1 MALSVGMNSSAT
13 SDLTATYDSAFESL
27 GHDGGSRH
35 SQNSVRSRPP
45 GHIGHLSK
53 EKANGICLSAFLN
66 EENEVFSPHTVFYEF
81 SRYIS
86 MYHKKGLS
94 HASDFIA
101 ATWIPGRVF
110 VILVVNSTLFIARI
124 VPKFIVQ
131 TDCNHH
137 HSEKCM
143 FCSESHC
150 PSKCALIL
158 ADFEDSPSPV
168 APTPSLARKQ
178 PRLDYKTGASEPLFF
193 NQEGEGLD
201 NRLRLSNTILN
212 TVRVYTL
219 DTSNHTYTDVANV
232 FRLIVRKLQSIV
244 QAELDEH
251 KCVKIATEMH
261 AHFHRPYL
269 AADVVDFEDIEREQS
284 DLMKHTK
291 PDPVFHAY
299 PHTILQS
306 HFIPEIIN
314 SIAFKLIEAVNDFIH
329 KGSGWILDFI
339 SKLQFSISPFAPF
352 SAGAYIPN
360 NNLLQY
366 KDKSVLLNIDNR
378 GVDGQDDFRC
388 FIWSCLAHEQ
398 VCGFKKKW
406 GANSY
411 RYDENVKEY
420 KKVLLDKKLNFDGLV
435 FPMTLSQLPKFEEQ
449 NPGIALSVFGYEEG
463 DVARSEY
470 FKYRDKPLSALTRL
484 QQKAVHRAI
493 RSSTFPLYMSR
504 RIAEFELKNR
514 IAKSSESVRESN
526 LIEIDL
532 LLVIEETEDGN
543 NSHFNLIRKLSSF
556 LRTGTQYKHPCR
568 NCLNSFTTLESAMDH
583 REFCYQMKLQKT
595 DVPEEPFY
603 FFNQYH
609 RMVRT
614 PYRYYADFEAFVKR
628 KTRKRNAKGLEVEES
643 DHNPC
648 GYAWVCV
655 DWEGKA
661 VKWSVY
667 RTDDEEEDV
676 AKRFFD
682 DILEDQKLRQDIIEL
697 LQKQSS
703 KSMIIDPRLRDSLK
717 KQIREDPTQL
727 DPCYF
732 CGEKFKRLS
741 QEEMS
746 WDFKDRPNMAVFH
759 HDHCSGKFLGLAH
772 NKCNLE
778 ASIGKIS
785 PCFIHN
791 LKSYDS
797 HFLVQAFD
805 ESMEATIIPCSS
817 EKFMSF
823 TVKNQIRFCD
833 SFSFLSSSLEN
844 LTNTLKKNN
853 TDDFKLT
860 KEIFGKAENILKL
873 YNRGETDEEWIEELA
888 KLDTINVDLLL
899 QKAAYPYT
907 YMQSPANF
915 EETQLPPIKEFY
927 NDLND
932 QPLDQKV
939 YDHATQVWESFNV
952 QNLGDWHNLYVL
964 LDVTLLADCME
975 RSREILWDSYNLDLA
990 HYFSLPMIA
999 YDACCKMG
1007 KAKLDY
1013 VDVTMHCWFETALRG
1028 GVCGVGG
1035 IRAAEANNKYMGEKY
1050 DETKTSS
1057 YISFLDINNLYG
1069 SAMCSAL
1076 PEKDYKWLTEY
1087 ELDRVRANPNDFI
1100 NSLQDDDETGYFFEV
1115 DLEILPDTHNKLND
1129 YPPAPTKR
1137 CVSKDELA
1145 PHQLQQMQDLQIP
1158 ESIFKNT
1165 KLVADLHPKK
1175 HYVTHYRNLKMYIKL
1190 GLVITQVHHAVKFTQ
1205 MAWIKPFIL
1214 FKTEMRKKA
1223 VTDFEK
1229 DFFKLLNNASFG
1241 KTIEQKRKRTSI
1253 SVVTTEKQLKKI
1265 VNKPT
1270 YERIITINDKV
1281 HLGVKKVTQVLLDKP
1296 VAVGISIL
1304 EISKCFMYEFHY
1316 DYMKEKYGDKARVLY
1331 GDTDSLVYH
1340 VETEDFYQDMVE
1352 NKERFDLSDYA
1363 GMHSRLNNQ
1372 ENKKRLGKMKD
1383 EMPKSVIYRFAASKP
1398 KMYGAQALSI
1408 EDGKMTIHTK
1418 KVAKGIKKAAIT
1430 NQITFDQYWK
1440 VLDENIQTSVVI
1452 KSILS
1457 RKHVLRTSSAI
1468 KKGLNGFDTK
1478 RCVIDH
1484 LTTLAHGH
1492 KDIPLYI

>member
-1 MALSVGMNSSAT
+1 MDSWENS
-13 SDLTATYDSAFESL
+13 
-27 GHDGGSRH
+27 
-35 SQNSVRSRPP
+35 PP
-45 GHIGHLSK
+45 
-53 EKANGICLSAFLN
+53 
-66 EENEVFSPHTVFYEF
+66 P
-81 SRYIS
+81 
-86 MYHKKGLS
+86 
-94 HASDFIA
+94 IA
-101 ATWIPGRVF
+101 
-110 VILVVNSTLFIARI
+110 
-124 VPKFIVQ
+124 
-131 TDCNHH
+131 
-137 HSEKCM
+137 
-143 FCSESHC
+143 
-150 PSKCALIL
+150 PS
-158 ADFEDSPSPV
+158 
-168 APTPSLARKQ
+168 PSLAQKQ
-178 PRLDYKTGASEPLFF
+178 PRLDYRTGTCKVYGEVFTYKGALDAHYQQHHGSTAAEPLYFT
-193 NQEGEGLD
+193 QEGEGLD

-219 DTSNHTYTDVANV
+219 DTASHTYTDVANV
-232 FRLIVRKLQSIV
+232 FRLIVRELGSIV

-269 AADVVDFEDIEREQS
+269 AADVVDFEEIEQQR
-284 DLMKHTK
+284 T
-291 PDPVFHAY
+291 
-299 PHTILQS
+299 
-306 HFIPEIIN
+306 
-314 SIAFKLIEAVNDFIH
+314 
-329 KGSGWILDFI
+329 
-339 SKLQFSISPFAPF
+339 
-352 SAGAYIPN
+352 
-360 NNLLQY
+360 
-366 KDKSVLLNIDNR
+366 
-378 GVDGQDDFRC
+378 
-388 FIWSCLAHEQ
+388 HEE

-406 GANSY
+406 GAHSC
-411 RYDENVKEY
+411 RYDEKVEEY
-420 KKVLLDKKLNFDGLV
+420 KKVLKEKKLNFDGLV
-435 FPMTLSQLPKFEEQ
+435 FPMTLSQFPKFEEQ
-449 NPGIALSVFGYEEG
+449 NPGIALSVFGS
-463 DVARSEY
+463 DAARSEY
-470 FKYRDKPLSALTRL
+470 FKYRDKPLCALTRL
-484 QQKAVHRAI
+484 QQKSVHRAI
-493 RSSTFPLYMSR
+493 RNSTFPLYMSQ
-504 RIAEFELKNR
+504 RIAEFELKDR
-514 IAKSSESVRESN
+514 IQKSNES
-526 LIEIDL
+526 
-532 LLVIEETEDGN
+532 
-543 NSHFNLIRKLSSF
+543 
-556 LRTGTQYKHPCR
+556 
-568 NCLNSFTTLESAMDH
+568 
-583 REFCYQMKLQKT
+583 KT
-595 DVPEEPFY
+595 DVPEEPYY

-614 PYRYYADFEAFVKR
+614 PYRYYGDFEAFVKP
-628 KTRKRNAKGLEVEES
+628 KTRKRNANGLEVEES
-643 DHNPC
+643 NHIPC

-655 DWEGKA
+655 DWQGKA

-667 RTDDEEEDV
+667 RTDDEEENV

-682 DILEDQKLRQDIIEL
+682 EILQDHKLRRDVIQL
-697 LQKQSS
+697 LQQQSS
-703 KSMIIDPRLRDSLK
+703 KSMIINPQLRDSLT
-717 KQIREDPTQL
+717 KQIREDPTKL

-732 CGEKFKRLS
+732 CGEKFKKLS

-746 WDFKDRPNMAVFH
+746 KEFKDRPNMAVCH
-759 HDHCSGKFLGLAH
+759 HDHCSGKFVALAH
-772 NKCNLE
+772 NRCNLE
-778 ASIGKIS
+778 ASISTIS

-805 ESMEATIIPCSS
+805 ETMEATIIPCSS

-823 TVKNQIRFCD
+823 TVNKQIRFCD

-860 KEIFGKAENILKL
+860 KEIFCKAENILKL
-873 YNRGETDEEWIEELA
+873 YNRDGTDQEIQELGRQ
-888 KLDTINVDLLL
+888 INVDLML
-899 QKAAYPYT
+899 QKGAYPYT
-907 YMQSPANF
+907 HMQSPANF
-915 EETQLPPIKEFY
+915 EENQLPPIKEFY

-939 YDHATQVWESFNV
+939 YDHAKQVCESFDV

-990 HYFSLPMIA
+990 NYFSLPMIA

-1035 IRAAEANNKYMGEKY
+1035 IRAAQANNKYMGEKY
-1050 DETKTSS
+1050 DETKTDS

-1087 ELDRVRANPNDFI
+1087 ELSRVRANPNAFV
-1100 NSLQDDDETGYFFEV
+1100 NSLQDDAETGYFFEV
-1115 DLEILPDTHNKLND
+1115 NLEIPPEIHNKLND

-1137 CVSKDELA
+1137 CVNKDELA
-1145 PHQLQQMQDLQIP
+1145 PHQHQQMQDFQVP
-1158 ESIFKNT
+1158 ESMFKNA
-1165 KLVADLHPKK
+1165 KLVADLLPKQ
-1175 HYVTHYRNLKMYIKL
+1175 HYVTHYRNLKMYIKF
-1190 GLVITQVHHAVKFTQ
+1190 GLVITQVHRAVKFTQ
-1205 MAWIKPFIL
+1205 RAWMKPFIL
-1214 FKTEMRKKA
+1214 SNTEMRKKA
-1223 VTDFEK
+1223 ITDFEK
-1229 DFFKLLNNASFG
+1229 DFFKLLNNSSFG

-1253 SVVTTEKQLKKI
+1253 SLVTTERQLRKI

-1270 YERIITINDKV
+1270 YQRIISINDKV

-1340 VETEDFYQDMVE
+1340 VETQDFYQDMVE

-1363 GMHSRLNNQ
+1363 GMHSHLNNQ

-1383 EMPKSVIYRFAASKP
+1383 EMPKSVIFRFAASKP

-1408 EDGKMTIHTK
+1408 EDGKMTIYTK
-1418 KVAKGIKKAAIT
+1418 KVAKGIKKAAIA

-1457 RKHVLRTSSAI
+1457 RKHVLRTSAAI

-1492 KDIPLYI
+1492 KDIPLYV